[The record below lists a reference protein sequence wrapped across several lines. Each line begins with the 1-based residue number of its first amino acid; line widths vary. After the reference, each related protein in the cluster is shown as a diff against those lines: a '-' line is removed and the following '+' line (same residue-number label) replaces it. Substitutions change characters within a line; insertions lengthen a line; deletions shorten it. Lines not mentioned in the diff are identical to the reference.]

1 MILFLIPPD
10 AVFLVNGEKHRQ
22 VIDKYSCDEIR
33 QWMDV
38 FKNASGKEYQVQ
50 LKYEYSGMAT
60 IHISFLS
67 LFCSLS
73 PCKFFRKDIKGKMSV
88 VTMPGCVQ
96 TTHQSKGPGLPSQT
110 QIPLST

>member
-60 IHISFLS
+60 IYNAFLHYFALYLPVNS
-67 LFCSLS
+67 SA
-73 PCKFFRKDIKGKMSV
+73 K
-88 VTMPGCVQ
+88 T
-96 TTHQSKGPGLPSQT
+96 SKVK
-110 QIPLST
+110 